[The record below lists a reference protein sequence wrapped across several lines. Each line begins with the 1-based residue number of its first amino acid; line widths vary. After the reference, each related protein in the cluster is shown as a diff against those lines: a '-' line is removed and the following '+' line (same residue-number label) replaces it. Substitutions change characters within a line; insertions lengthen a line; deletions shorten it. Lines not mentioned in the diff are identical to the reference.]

1 MIHRIINSNNLSD
14 VKECDLNIQ
23 IKDNWIQCDYCGK
36 WRKVTLEYFD
46 KFNNNEFF
54 ECSDIPCMNCNIPEE
69 NYNADDELDICIPIK
84 TSIENQLENLI
95 I

>member
-1 MIHRIINSNNLSD
+1 
-14 VKECDLNIQ
+14 
-23 IKDNWIQCDYCGK
+23 
-36 WRKVTLEYFD
+36 
-46 KFNNNEFF
+46 
-54 ECSDIPCMNCNIPEE
+54 MNCNIPEE